1 MSARSILFAVF
12 DLSDTNYMKM
22 PWALFMKTLPVIAE
36 RMPNVRIYV
45 LTDTKECVVVKKLI
59 ERENLKLISISK
71 SILRYPYKGLLG
83 TLKSLC
89 EKLGIDT
96 LVVLSGWNLHIW
108 YSIADKLRISS
119 LVLIVLT
126 PVYRVNELLKI
137 SLDYLIS
144 FLKYGEPKDMVYLI
158 KLIFENLMVRLLL
171 RVVKPLDKLMVVVA
185 SESCK
190 ELFQRYGFRPFKI
203 SLKLKFN
210 VVRNHVSLDQYGGT
224 PSIAYFG
231 PPIIARGYDIVVE
244 LAKTS
249 QNIDFVLYLRE
260 PLSIIAKEGIAR
272 EDIRNLKIVFKF
284 FRSTGELVAEARKHH
299 LLLLPFRFVVSDFPL
314 VLVEVLCSGRLV
326 VTTRHSHADVVKA
339 PNLITLDLT
348 QVRNPDIV
356 KRLVEKGIK
365 ISTNSCYIDWEFV
378 AGELIRFLVYGT

>member
-1 MSARSILFAVF
+1 
-12 DLSDTNYMKM
+12 MKM

-45 LTDTKECVVVKKLI
+45 LTDTKDCVVVKKLI

-158 KLIFENLMVRLLL
+158 KLIFENLMMRLLL

-284 FRSTGELVAEARKHH
+284 FRSTGELAAEARKHH

-314 VLVEVLCSGRLV
+314 VLVEVLCSGRLI
-326 VTTRHSHADVVKA
+326 VTTQYSHADVVKA

-365 ISTNSCYIDWEFV
+365 ISMNSCYIDWEFV